1 MGNKAGRKRNTRQS
15 LTVKKAGA
23 KQRNNSGAGVALTR
37 ATVAIG
43 FEQRRIPRINRRIYL
58 QPVTCPTSTV
68 VWTTATDKYVRLADW
83 LDTAQFGEARPL
95 QLLHPSHP
103 I

>member
-1 MGNKAGRKRNTRQS
+1 MANKIRRKRNTRQS

-23 KQRNNSGAGVALTR
+23 KQRNNSGTGVALTR

-43 FEQRRIPRINRRIYL
+43 FEQRRINRRIYL

-68 VWTTATDKYVRLADW
+68 VWTTATDKYVRLAD
-83 LDTAQFGEARPL
+83 
-95 QLLHPSHP
+95 
-103 I
+103 